1 MAYLSILHNLIP
13 ASLPVPLSSAYEV
26 VTSTPFLISL
36 AISSV
41 LQVTFYHAFSYFFR
55 QPIAT
60 ERQKAW
66 ILTLFSSVVM
76 SILSLYSFRK
86 LLNVAFDIEA
96 LGGSLVND
104 GVVSKAMVGFFITYL
119 INDLVLGTMYY
130 RDQINFLTGW

>member
-1 MAYLSILHNLIP
+1 
-13 ASLPVPLSSAYEV
+13 
-26 VTSTPFLISL
+26 
-36 AISSV
+36 
-41 LQVTFYHAFSYFFR
+41 
-55 QPIAT
+55 
-60 ERQKAW
+60 
-66 ILTLFSSVVM
+66 M